1 MNEHKVYVRV
11 NAEFDKDGFVHP
23 KSIIWNNGI
32 EYEINKVLDIKHMYA
47 SKAGGN
53 GDRFTIRLRGKERYL
68 FYERIPELEG
78 NHVGRRFVEV

>member
-23 KSIIWNNGI
+23 KSIIWNNGT
-32 EYEINKVLDIKHMYA
+32 EYEINKVLAVKHMHA

-53 GDRFTIRLRGKERYL
+53 GDRFTIRLRGQERYL
-68 FYERIPELEG
+68 FYERAPEFGG
-78 NHVGRRFVEV
+78 NQVGRWFVEI